1 MKPKGLYRWKSTR
14 NHWAYKL
21 KAERQE
27 ILKGISKG
35 WGRKPITRIT
45 LICEQC
51 GKKYEVKKSH
61 KNRSKYCSRECFN
74 KSKKGKIPKNIK
86 IAQVNSPIKSG
97 KDNINWKG
105 GIYKYPAEWTGE
117 IRRQVFARDNN
128 CCKDCGKIG
137 KKRSDLIVHHIDFD
151 KQNCLLN
158 NLILL
163 CRSCHMKRHW
173 NAGIGVSGLKNYKRD
188 SS

>member
-1 MKPKGLYRWKSTR
+1 MKPKWHWSNKS
-14 NHWAYKL
+14 

-35 WGRKPITRIT
+35 WGRKPKTGKWLVCSICGTRFYRK
-45 LICEQC
+45 LCHL
-51 GKKYEVKKSH
+51 K
-61 KNRSKYCSRECFN
+61 RSKFHYCSKPCLS
-74 KSKKGKIPKNIK
+74 KSKKGQIPKNIK